1 MDLRFTIGVAG
12 FPIVNRK
19 SSIQNMNFTGTLTTL
34 SFLVLC
40 AAIALN
46 GVMAFVFLLRK
57 NGDKRSDLAFAG
69 LLIAYSLTALHH
81 VFILKGVFEAKSHL
95 TSLPLYFTLGLGVLL
110 FLAVKLRLFP
120 TYKFEG
126 SDIKHAILPV
136 GQFAY
141 FLGAFLLTDGLLI
154 RRFYSPFYGGLE
166 MALYIFTFYSYQF
179 AAYRY
184 IRFKVSALRKKKEGG
199 QLLYESLVLRR
210 MLRVM
215 MLLFWVNSAYIV
227 TDFVMYELL
236 RLNMHDFR
244 GFTRFGDLS
253 FAAMAGWV
261 GLSGVQLLMKPTYMN
276 VSTFLFYG
284 VKKLFSKKGE
294 I

>member
-1 MDLRFTIGVAG
+1 
-12 FPIVNRK
+12 
-19 SSIQNMNFTGTLTTL
+19 MNFFTGTLTTL

-40 AAIALN
+40 ATVALN
-46 GVMAFVFLLRK
+46 GAVAIVFLLRK
-57 NGDKRSDLAFAG
+57 NGDKRADLAFFG
-69 LLIAYSLTALHH
+69 LLMAYSLTALHH
-81 VFILKGVFEAKSHL
+81 VFILKGVFQANPHL
-95 TSLPLYFTLGLGVLL
+95 TSLPLYFTLSLGVLL
-110 FLAVKLRLFP
+110 YISVKLRLFP
-120 TYKFEG
+120 TYKFMG
-126 SDIKHAILPV
+126 SDLKHAVLPF

-141 FLGAFLLTDGLLI
+141 FIGAFLMTDGLLI

-166 MALYIFTFYSYQF
+166 MALYIFTFYTYQF

-199 QLLYESLVLRR
+199 QPLYEALVLRR

-215 MLLFWVNSAYIV
+215 LLLFWVNSAYIV

-253 FAAMAGWV
+253 FAAMAGWA
-261 GLSGVQLLMKPTYMN
+261 GLTGVQLLMKPPYMN
-276 VSTFLFYG
+276 LSGFVVSG
-284 VKKLFSKKGE
+284 VKRLFSAGRTR
-294 I
+294 

>member
-1 MDLRFTIGVAG
+1 
-12 FPIVNRK
+12 
-19 SSIQNMNFTGTLTTL
+19 MNFTGTLTTL
-34 SFLVLC
+34 SFFVLC

-46 GVMAFVFLLRK
+46 GVVAFVFLLRK
-57 NGDKRSDLAFAG
+57 NGDKRSDLAFTG
-69 LLIAYSLTALHH
+69 LLLVYSLTALHH
-81 VFILKGVFEAKSHL
+81 VFILKGIFEAKPHL
-95 TSLPLYFTLGLGVLL
+95 TSLPLYFTLSLGVLL

-136 GQFAY
+136 GQFVY
-141 FLGAFLLTDGLLI
+141 FVGAFIWTDGLLV

-199 QLLYESLVLRR
+199 QPLYEALVLRR

-215 MLLFWVNSAYIV
+215 LLLFWVNSAYIV

-244 GFTRFGDLS
+244 GFTRFGDVS
-253 FAAMAGWV
+253 FAAMAGWI
-261 GLSGVQLLMKPTYMN
+261 GLSGVQLLMKPPYMN
-276 VSTFLFYG
+276 LSHWVLHGFKRMLG
-284 VKKLFSKKGE
+284 GKD
-294 I
+294 